1 MFGYTHTIPTKIATD
16 IAIAIATGMAL
27 NGMYVS
33 DLLKQ
38 TRNAANAYK
47 HTSIKRGWNSDRS
60 TNEIIWHSNTI
71 IVHERQ
77 CDAMQCNNN
86 QYVVQCLYSRT
97 FPRIPFNLHHSG
109 LFMREGHL
117 AFFVEAVLLEITDN
131 PTPC

>member
-47 HTSIKRGWNSDRS
+47 HTSIKRGWK
-60 TNEIIWHSNTI
+60 
-71 IVHERQ
+71 Q
-77 CDAMQCNNN
+77 
-86 QYVVQCLYSRT
+86 
-97 FPRIPFNLHHSG
+97 
-109 LFMREGHL
+109 
-117 AFFVEAVLLEITDN
+117 
-131 PTPC
+131 